1 MTLEL
6 GRWLIGNIEEFSK
19 NVTSAETKY
28 RMCIRRVATIT
39 SLKPRITEEDTPRE
53 ICLVQE

>member
-6 GRWLIGNIEEFSK
+6 GGWVIGNIEEFSK

-28 RMCIRRVATIT
+28 RCV
-39 SLKPRITEEDTPRE
+39 SGE
-53 ICLVQE
+53 

>member
-1 MTLEL
+1 MTSKL

-28 RMCIRRVATIT
+28 QCV
-39 SLKPRITEEDTPRE
+39 SGE
-53 ICLVQE
+53 